1 LIVSEMLLVLQTV
14 LLVPFLVSVAFRI
27 KGNYLVHGIIM
38 IVLVVAGWFATIAS
52 LPNFMD
58 NSFMEPYM
66 SPSSTLVVSG
76 LHIFFGVATYFFGTW
91 LVALWRPRSTDF
103 ATKSK
108 RIWQITATLWV
119 SAYVVGL
126 LVYVALA
133 TTIL

>member
-1 LIVSEMLLVLQTV
+1 MSEMLLVLQTV

-76 LHIFFGVATYFFGTW
+76 LHIFFGVATYFLEHGSLHFGV
-91 LVALWRPRSTDF
+91 LGQP
-103 ATKSK
+103 
-108 RIWQITATLWV
+108 TLQLR
-119 SAYVVGL
+119 AREFGR
-126 LVYVALA
+126 
-133 TTIL
+133 